1 MTDNQ
6 EPPQVPDYDLIRPIG
21 EGGFGRVWLAANQT
35 TRRLRAVKL
44 IPLRRSGTT
53 DAAGREIVSL
63 TRLEANLGHRHQNLL
78 SIHHVGK
85 TADYL
90 FYVMDLAD
98 DISGR
103 PASEYCEGLSPN
115 KSIEDDADA
124 NVPLPNPHPSP
135 LPKGEGTSTEPLL
148 KGEGTEEYQPAT
160 LRKRLES
167 GPLDPKEC
175 FICARQLTAGLASL
189 HEAGMVHR
197 DVKPANCLFVRGELK
212 LADFSLLTAASPLAS
227 RVGTEKYMPPD
238 GRMDARADVYAA
250 GLVIYEMVTGLP
262 ADRFPGVGEM
272 GRRIVEDP
280 FLSILIRI
288 ALRACEGDP
297 QQRYRDAREMLQEL
311 KEPDP
316 RSTLRRNRTKWLMS
330 ACLACIATLLLVW
343 TGAWPS
349 QPPLIHVN
357 FAYPF
362 EATIYLDNI
371 LQVDAEGHPYR
382 TPCTIEGLQARTYH
396 VVFKHDELGEL
407 DAGSKD
413 FSKDRRIEAPPK
425 QKTGH

>member
-1 MTDNQ
+1 MTGNQ

-35 TRRLRAVKL
+35 TGRLRAVKL

-103 PASEYCEGLSPN
+103 PAWDFCEGLFPR
-115 KSIEDDADA
+115 ERLD
-124 NVPLPNPHPSP
+124 PLSSPHPNP
-135 LPKGEGTSTEPLL
+135 LPKGEGTSTEPLP
-148 KGEGTEEYQPAT
+148 KGEGTYEYEPAT

-175 FICARQLTAGLASL
+175 FTCARQLTAGLASL
-189 HEAGMVHR
+189 NQAGMVHR
-197 DVKPANCLFVRGELK
+197 DVKPANCLFVGGELK
-212 LADFSLLTAASPLAS
+212 LADFSLLTEASPLVS

-262 ADRFPGVGEM
+262 ADRFPGLGEL
-272 GRRIVEDP
+272 GRRVVDDP
-280 FLSILIRI
+280 YLSVLIRV

-297 QQRYRDAREMLQEL
+297 ERRYRDAREMLQEL

-316 RSTLRRNRTKWLMS
+316 RIAVRRTGIKRLIT
-330 ACLACIATLLLVW
+330 ACLVCIATVLVVW
-343 TGAWPS
+343 AGLWLSRPR
-349 QPPLIHVN
+349 LVHVN
-357 FAYPF
+357 FAHPF

-382 TPCTIEGLQARTYH
+382 TPCTIEGLRARTYH
-396 VVFKHDELGEL
+396 VVFKHDELGDL
-407 DAGSKD
+407 DAGEKD
-413 FSKDRRIEAPPK
+413 FSKDRRIEK
-425 QKTGH
+425 R

>member
-1 MTDNQ
+1 MTDKQ
-6 EPPQVPDYDLIRPIG
+6 EPPQVPDYELIRPIG

-35 TRRLRAVKL
+35 TGRLRAVKL

-78 SIHHVGK
+78 SIHHIGK

-103 PASEYCEGLSPN
+103 QASDFCEVLFQKNSINLQPLTSP
-115 KSIEDDADA
+115 S
-124 NVPLPNPHPSP
+124 PHPNP
-135 LPKGEGTSTEPLL
+135 LPKGEGTSTEPIP
-148 KGEGTEEYQPAT
+148 KREGTHEYEPAT
-160 LRKRLES
+160 LKKRLES

-175 FICARQLTAGLASL
+175 FTCARQLTAGLASL
-189 HEAGMVHR
+189 NQAGMVHR
-197 DVKPANCLFVRGELK
+197 DVKPANCLFVAGELK
-212 LADFSLLTAASPLAS
+212 LADFSLLTEASPLVS
-227 RVGTEKYMPPD
+227 RAGTEKYMPPD

-262 ADRFPGVGEM
+262 VDRFPGLGEL
-272 GRRIVEDP
+272 GRRVVDDP
-280 FLSILIRI
+280 YLSVLIRV

-297 QQRYRDAREMLQEL
+297 QRRYQDAREMRQNL

-316 RSTLRRNRTKWLMS
+316 WSTLRRNRIKRLIT
-330 ACLACIATLLLVW
+330 ACFAFIATVLVLW
-343 TGAWPS
+343 AGVWLSRPR
-349 QPPLIHVN
+349 LVHVN
-357 FAYPF
+357 FAHPF

-371 LQVDAEGHPYR
+371 LQVDAKGDPYR

-396 VVFKHDELGEL
+396 VMFKQDELGEM
-407 DAGSKD
+407 DAGLRD
-413 FSKDRRIEAPPK
+413 FSKDRRIEARRK
-425 QKTGH
+425 SETGH

>member
-6 EPPQVPDYDLIRPIG
+6 LLPQVPDYDLIRPIG

-103 PASEYCEGLSPN
+103 PASDCCEGLIIQ
-115 KSIEDDADA
+115 KSLNPPA
-124 NVPLPNPHPSP
+124 NPHPGPSPHPNP
-135 LPKGEGTSTEPLL
+135 LPKGEGTYMGPVP
-148 KGEGTEEYQPAT
+148 KGEGTYEEYQPAT
-160 LRKRLES
+160 LQKRLEI

-175 FICARQLTAGLASL
+175 FTCARQLTAGLASL
-189 HEAGMVHR
+189 NQAGMVHR
-197 DVKPANCLFVRGELK
+197 DVKPANCLFVGGELK
-212 LADFSLLTAASPLAS
+212 LADFSLLTETSPLVS

-262 ADRFPGVGEM
+262 ADRFPGLGEL
-272 GRRIVEDP
+272 GRRVVDDP
-280 FLSILIRI
+280 LLSALIRV
-288 ALRACEGDP
+288 ALRACEADP
-297 QQRYRDAREMLQEL
+297 QHRYRNAREMLQDL

-316 RSTLRRNRTKWLMS
+316 RIAVRRTRTKRLIT
-330 ACLACIATLLLVW
+330 ACLACIAAALVVW
-343 TGAWPS
+343 AGLWLSRPR
-349 QPPLIHVN
+349 LVHVN
-357 FAYPF
+357 FAHPF

-382 TPCTIEGLQARTYH
+382 TPCTIEGLQARTYQ
-396 VVFKHDELGEL
+396 VMFKLDKSGEL
-407 DAGSKD
+407 DAGTID
-413 FSKDRRIEAPPK
+413 FSKNRRIEK
-425 QKTGH
+425 

>member
-1 MTDNQ
+1 MSDNQ

-35 TRRLRAVKL
+35 TGRLRAVKL

-78 SIHHVGK
+78 NIHHVGK

-98 DISGR
+98 DVSGS
-103 PASEYCEGLSPN
+103 PAWNDPN
-115 KSIEDDADA
+115 Y
-124 NVPLPNPHPSP
+124 H
-135 LPKGEGTSTEPLL
+135 
-148 KGEGTEEYQPAT
+148 PAT

-167 GPLDPKEC
+167 GPLDPEEC
-175 FICARQLTAGLASL
+175 FSCARQLLAGLASL

-197 DVKPANCLFVRGELK
+197 DVKPANCLFVAGELK
-212 LADFSLLTAASPLAS
+212 LADFSLLTEASPLVS

-238 GRMDARADVYAA
+238 GHMDVRADVYAA

-262 ADRFPGVGEM
+262 TNRFPGLGEM
-272 GRRIVEDP
+272 GRQVVNDP
-280 FLSILIRI
+280 FLSDLIRVV
-288 ALRACEGDP
+288 LRACEVDP
-297 QQRYRDAREMLQEL
+297 QRRYRNAREMLQEL

-316 RSTLRRNRTKWLMS
+316 RSALRRTRVKRLT
-330 ACLACIATLLLVW
+330 AVCLACFTILLLVW
-343 TGAWPS
+343 AGVWLSRPR
-349 QPPLIHVN
+349 LVHVN
-357 FAYPF
+357 FTYPF

-382 TPCTIEGLQARTYH
+382 TPCTIEDLQAQTYH
-396 VVFKHDELGEL
+396 VMFKHDKLGEL
-407 DAGSKD
+407 DAGQRD
-413 FSKDRRIEAPPK
+413 FSKDRHIEAR
-425 QKTGH
+425 

>member
-1 MTDNQ
+1 MTDKQ
-6 EPPQVPDYDLIRPIG
+6 EPPQVPDYELIRPIG

-35 TRRLRAVKL
+35 TGRLRAVKL

-103 PASEYCEGLSPN
+103 PAS
-115 KSIEDDADA
+115 DDPD
-124 NVPLPNPHPSP
+124 
-135 LPKGEGTSTEPLL
+135 
-148 KGEGTEEYQPAT
+148 YQPAT

-167 GPLDPKEC
+167 GPLDAKEC
-175 FICARQLTAGLASL
+175 FTCARELTAGLASL
-189 HEAGMVHR
+189 NQAGMVHR
-197 DVKPANCLFVRGELK
+197 DVKPANCLFVGGELK
-212 LADFSLLTAASPLAS
+212 LADFSLLTEASPLVS

-262 ADRFPGVGEM
+262 ADRFPGLGEL
-272 GRRIVEDP
+272 GRRIVDDP
-280 FLSILIRI
+280 FLSILIRV

-297 QQRYRDAREMLQEL
+297 QRRYRDAREMLQDL

-316 RSTLRRNRTKWLMS
+316 RSILRRKRAKWLIS
-330 ACLACIATLLLVW
+330 ACLACIATLLVVWAGLWLSRPRLV
-343 TGAWPS
+343 
-349 QPPLIHVN
+349 HVN
-357 FAYPF
+357 FAHPF

-396 VVFKHDELGEL
+396 VVFKHDVLGEL
-407 DAGSKD
+407 DAGLKD
-413 FSKDRRIEAPPK
+413 FSKDRRIEK
-425 QKTGH
+425 Q

>member
-6 EPPQVPDYDLIRPIG
+6 EPPQVQDYDLIRPIG

-35 TRRLRAVKL
+35 TGRLRAVKL
-44 IPLRRSGTT
+44 IPLRRSGAT

-63 TRLEANLGHRHQNLL
+63 TRLEVNLGHRHQNLL

-103 PASEYCEGLSPN
+103 PASDFCEGLFSQ
-115 KSIEDDADA
+115 KSIEADADV
-124 NVPLPNPHPSP
+124 NVPHPSP
-135 LPKGEGTSTEPLL
+135 LPYPSPHPNPLPKGEGIYRNYL
-148 KGEGTEEYQPAT
+148 PAT

-175 FICARQLTAGLASL
+175 FTCARQLTAGLASL
-189 HEAGMVHR
+189 HQAGMVHR
-197 DVKPANCLFVRGELK
+197 DVKPANCLFVGGELK
-212 LADFSLLTAASPLAS
+212 LADFSLLTEASPLVS
-227 RVGTEKYMPPD
+227 RAGTEKYMPPD

-262 ADRFPGVGEM
+262 ADRFPGLGEL
-272 GRRIVEDP
+272 GRRVVDDP
-280 FLSILIRI
+280 FLSVLIRV

-297 QQRYRDAREMLQEL
+297 QRRYRDAREMLQEL

-316 RSTLRRNRTKWLMS
+316 RTALRRKRVKWLIS
-330 ACLACIATLLLVW
+330 ACLTCIAALLLIW

-349 QPPLIHVN
+349 RPPLVHVN
-357 FAYPF
+357 FTYPF

-396 VVFKHDELGEL
+396 VMLKHDELGEL
-407 DAGSKD
+407 DAGLKD
-413 FSKDRRIEAPPK
+413 FSKDRRIGK
-425 QKTGH
+425 